1 MYVCDLGHNI
11 PEQLSNSGP
20 VNRPWPLVF
29 KCGCTAWQSE
39 DFLDPA
45 DGASV
50 NFKYTVHFAYFA
62 DKVWSHVWSV
72 AELSKHL
79 QVADTANGIP
89 EVNQAVGAHQQQSH
103 VGPDEIKLGKEM

>member
-1 MYVCDLGHNI
+1 MATQRDRVKI
-11 PEQLSNSGP
+11 
-20 VNRPWPLVF
+20 
-29 KCGCTAWQSE
+29 
-39 DFLDPA
+39 FLDPA

-62 DKVWSHVWSV
+62 DKVWSHIWSV

-89 EVNQAVGAHQQQSH
+89 EVNQAVGAHHQQSH
-103 VGPDEIKLGKEM
+103 VGPDEIKLNREKRCRGILHGLNL